1 MKRIVLIT
9 ATTLSV
15 VAVALFSTSCRK
27 TTSCYDPAL
36 AERYRNAFCTAD
48 CPGVIGCNGKTYC
61 NECEAARQGVRV
73 K

>member
-9 ATTLSV
+9 TTLSV
-15 VAVALFSTSCRK
+15 AAVALFSTSCRK
-27 TTSCYDPAL
+27 NTSCYDPVL
-36 AERYRNAFCTAD
+36 AERAKNAACTAD

-61 NECEAARQGVRV
+61 NECDAARQGIRV